1 MGSVRGRRSGALR
14 TLVALLPWLVA
25 SGVVV
30 ATLSRSVAAQPP
42 PFQTL
47 EPSPPPPVR
56 PEPKTPSVVT
66 FEPWEQ
72 VPS

>member
-1 MGSVRGRRSGALR
+1 MGSVRGRGFWTLR
-14 TLVALLPWLVA
+14 TMVALLPWLVA

-30 ATLSRSVAAQPP
+30 ATLSQSVAPQPP

-47 EPSPPPPVR
+47 EPAPPPLR